1 MWEHGQEEE
10 AQAAR
15 AKGPSVRLQDTSEN
29 RQGLAASVMED
40 MPSKGG
46 APRSPCAAAL
56 RSAPP
61 SSSRSERERSK
72 PDRDGATQ
80 SQHMEARTRTG

>member
-61 SSSRSERERSK
+61 SSSRLERSK
-72 PDRDGATQ
+72 P
-80 SQHMEARTRTG
+80 EAEQQRAST